1 MNNYFTLRKANRL
14 RVKLL
19 TEKSQEQIREVV
31 CYLRRISWD
40 ICGVELICSDL
51 IDIAAG
57 GKRKVYISP
66 FSTSTVFKRL
76 KQD

>member
-31 CYLRRISWD
+31 DTVKRMGD
-40 ICGVELICSDL
+40 E
-51 IDIAAG
+51 IAAE
-57 GKRKVYISP
+57 
-66 FSTSTVFKRL
+66 L
-76 KQD
+76 KTA